1 MDNER
6 DGPKFKAGDRVER
19 KRGGTATVIEVGSGR
34 CGLTG
39 KPYPNHIRHDES
51 EIETWWPDDEL
62 TLIEPAAKEAE
73 PVAQQAYSWIIT
85 TEPVAQEEIMQAY
98 QGLVWT
104 TDAEGN
110 FGEIVEQYGWTA
122 YGSKADA
129 EMEFWADFKAIHP
142 DAELKFH
149 RVVAVPFGG

>member
-1 MDNER
+1 
-6 DGPKFKAGDRVER
+6 
-19 KRGGTATVIEVGSGR
+19 
-34 CGLTG
+34 
-39 KPYPNHIRHDES
+39 
-51 EIETWWPDDEL
+51 
-62 TLIEPAAKEAE
+62 
-73 PVAQQAYSWIIT
+73 
-85 TEPVAQEEIMQAY
+85 MQAY

-110 FGEIVEQYGWTA
+110 FDEIVEQYGWTA

-129 EMEFWADFKAIHP
+129 EMEFWADFKANHP